1 MSIDA
6 PYSDDAAGVA
16 LLERENLAQDLRRLA
31 DRARRGELA
40 CIALRLFKPDGTWQD
55 IVLGGTN
62 DDQRAE
68 ALAGLQRRH

>member
-1 MSIDA
+1 MSTDA

-68 ALAGLQRRH
+68 ALARLQRRH